1 MSDKP
6 SLLSSGAAIA
16 GRNKRYV
23 IWFFL
28 LNFALASMGA
38 AAFRLQVASRLDRS
52 LYADGVLHGFDLGVF
67 LEMLSRREFGPIQAA
82 TIPGMIP
89 AVLFFVLT
97 LIFLPGV
104 FLGYASNYRISR
116 EEFFRACGRNVWR
129 FVRLA
134 ILFAIFAGIVGG
146 ILGGIQNALAKVA
159 DETSYEKLPFYV
171 KLIGSA
177 VIFLVL
183 TAIRIWFDLAEAD
196 VVIADQK
203 AVRKSVGKAYRQIRA
218 NLGRL
223 FGAYVAISVV
233 ALLVLAIGLG
243 VWNVVVPPASVF
255 GAFLIGQLILLLLL
269 ATRFW
274 QRAVAVSFYL
284 TAVAETSVE
293 NQPAPVGLTVAATPQ
308 AGGI

>member
-1 MSDKP
+1 MNDKP
-6 SLLSSGAAIA
+6 SLLSSGAAIVR
-16 GRNKRYV
+16 RNKRYV
-23 IWFFL
+23 IWFFV
-28 LNFALASMGA
+28 LNFAFASMGA
-38 AAFRLQVASRLDRS
+38 AAFRLHAASLLDRS

-67 LEMLSRREFGPIQAA
+67 SEMLGRPEFGSIQAA
-82 TIPGMIP
+82 TVPGMIL

-104 FLGYASNYRISR
+104 FLGYASDRRISR
-116 EEFFRACGRNVWR
+116 EEFFRTCGKNLWR

-134 ILFAIFAGIVGG
+134 ILFAIIAGIVGG
-146 ILGGIQNALAKVA
+146 ILGGIQHALAKAA

-171 KLIGSA
+171 QSIGLT

-196 VVIADQK
+196 VVIADRK
-203 AVRKSVGKAYRQIRA
+203 AVRKSVGKAYRQTRA

-243 VWNVVVPPASVF
+243 IWDVMVPPASVL

-274 QRAVAVSFYL
+274 QRAVAVSFYS
-284 TAVAETSVE
+284 TAVAETPVE
-293 NQPAPVGLTVAATPQ
+293 NQPAPVSLAVAATPQ
-308 AGGI
+308 GDGI

>member
-1 MSDKP
+1 
-6 SLLSSGAAIA
+6 
-16 GRNKRYV
+16 
-23 IWFFL
+23 
-28 LNFALASMGA
+28 
-38 AAFRLQVASRLDRS
+38 
-52 LYADGVLHGFDLGVF
+52 
-67 LEMLSRREFGPIQAA
+67 
-82 TIPGMIP
+82 
-89 AVLFFVLT
+89 LFFVLT

-116 EEFFRACGRNVWR
+116 EDFFRACGRNVWR

-146 ILGGIQNALAKVA
+146 MLGGIQTALAKLA

-203 AVRKSVGKAYRQIRA
+203 AVRKSVGKAYRQIR
-218 NLGRL
+218 L

-243 VWNVVVPPASVF
+243 VWNVLVPPASVF

-274 QRAVAVSFYL
+274 QRAVAVFYL

-293 NQPAPVGLTVAATPQ
+293 NQPAPVSLTVAATPQ